1 MFMIDSANVENYA
14 MFISD
19 FVLLGTL
26 WYMLHS
32 VPQLFEVIGYV
43 FGLLLASWTYDQYF
57 PPG

>member
-1 MFMIDSANVENYA
+1 